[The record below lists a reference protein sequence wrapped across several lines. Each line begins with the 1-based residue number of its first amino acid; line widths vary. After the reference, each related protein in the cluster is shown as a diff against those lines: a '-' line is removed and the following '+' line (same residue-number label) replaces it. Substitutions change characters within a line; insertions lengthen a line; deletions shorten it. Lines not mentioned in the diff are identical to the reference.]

1 MQNNKM
7 IKVVL
12 ADDHMIFRDGLHSL
26 LDRQP
31 DMEVVAEADNGRVAL
46 KHAKTLSP
54 DVVIMDIGMSE
65 LNGIDATR
73 QIVKAL
79 PNVKILALS
88 MYSDKRFVRGMLK
101 AGASG
106 YMLKDSAFNELID
119 AIRVIVGNK
128 IYISPS
134 VAGIVLDDYLE
145 TSTERDSSARSLLT
159 PREIEVLQLLAEG
172 KSMKQIALSL
182 GLSIKTIES
191 HRTRIM
197 QKIDV
202 SNIADLTKYAI
213 REGIISL

>member
-1 MQNNKM
+1 MQNNEK
-7 IKVVL
+7 IRVL
-12 ADDHMIFRDGLHSL
+12 IVDDHMIFRDGLNSL

-46 KHAKTLSP
+46 KHAKELSP
-54 DVVIMDIGMSE
+54 GVVIMDIGMSE

-73 QIVKAL
+73 QIVKML
-79 PNVKILALS
+79 PSVKVLALS
-88 MYSDKRFVRGMLK
+88 MYSDKRFVKEMLK

-119 AIRVIVGNK
+119 AIRVIVENK

-134 VAGIVLDDYLE
+134 VAGIVLDDYLGA
-145 TSTERDSSARSLLT
+145 STDKESSVRSLLT
-159 PREIEVLQLLAEG
+159 PREMEVLQLLAEG

-182 GLSIKTIES
+182 SLSIKTIES